1 MERFADISLQYKFAS
16 HSKEAFSVTTTEQL
30 ISAKRNTWRLRESYC
45 GLPSTDARSFDTEPV
60 NNVIADLKA
69 TGIEG
74 LSAHRVF
81 YYHLYLSIIIS
92 WKLFQL
98 GLILIITCLPASDL
112 GPNCVFPYSKSKEIY
127 SRSLTYNDI

>member
-45 GLPSTDARSFDTEPV
+45 GLPSIDARSFDTEPV

-74 LSAHRVF
+74 LSAQCVF
-81 YYHLYLSIIIS
+81 HYHNYLSIICC
-92 WKLFQL
+92 KLFQL
-98 GLILIITCLPASDL
+98 ILLSNYVPNCF
-112 GPNCVFPYSKSKEIY
+112 GHNCVFPY
-127 SRSLTYNDI
+127 L